1 LVRSIEL
8 GECAVSRGTR
18 PNQGIQLTAKTMR
31 PQMPIVTQ
39 HRESNIGG
47 MLMVKEIVVVA
58 LFAIFLIAAILPR
71 ITQIRK
77 KVETVGCIGINRKLF
92 FVGKLSLFTSFIL
105 ILVQLFFVRLSLFQ
119 ENDVFFWIC
128 VALLGI
134 GVMFFTL
141 AITRL
146 GTFSLRAG
154 LAQENTS
161 LRTTG
166 IYRFSRNPML
176 FGLYLMALGSAIYVQ
191 CPINWILVI
200 IALIVHHKI
209 ILVEE
214 VFLQSRFGE
223 QWIRYRNN
231 VRRYM

>member
-1 LVRSIEL
+1 ME
-8 GECAVSRGTR
+8 
-18 PNQGIQLTAKTMR
+18 
-31 PQMPIVTQ
+31 
-39 HRESNIGG
+39 
-47 MLMVKEIVVVA
+47 KEIVVVA

-71 ITQIRK
+71 IIQKRK

-92 FVGKLSLFTSFIL
+92 FLGKLSLFTSFIL
-105 ILVQLFFVRLSLFQ
+105 ILVQLFSVRLSLFQ
-119 ENDVFFWIC
+119 EKDVFFWIC

-146 GTFSLRAG
+146 GTFSLRVG
-154 LAQENTS
+154 LAQESTS

-176 FGLYLMALGSAIYVQ
+176 LGLYLMALGSAIYVQ
-191 CPINWILVI
+191 NPINWMLVI
-200 IALIVHHKI
+200 IALTIHHKI
-209 ILVEE
+209 ILAEE

-223 QWIRYRNN
+223 EWIRYRNN
-231 VRRYM
+231 VRRYL

>member
-1 LVRSIEL
+1 MEKKIL
-8 GECAVSRGTR
+8 
-18 PNQGIQLTAKTMR
+18 
-31 PQMPIVTQ
+31 
-39 HRESNIGG
+39 
-47 MLMVKEIVVVA
+47 VVA
-58 LFAIFLIAAILPR
+58 LFDIFLIAAIPPR
-71 ITQIRK
+71 IIQIRR
-77 KVETVGCIGINRKLF
+77 KVETVGCIGINRKIF
-92 FVGKLSLFTSFIL
+92 FLGKLALFTSFIL

-128 VALLGI
+128 VALLGF
-134 GVMFFTL
+134 GVIFFTL

-146 GTFSLRAG
+146 GTFSLRVG

-176 FGLYLMALGSAIYVQ
+176 LGLYLIAMGSAIYVQ

-209 ILVEE
+209 ILAEE
-214 VFLQSRFGE
+214 VFLQRRFGE
-223 QWIRYRNN
+223 QWIRYHKN
-231 VRRYM
+231 VRRYL